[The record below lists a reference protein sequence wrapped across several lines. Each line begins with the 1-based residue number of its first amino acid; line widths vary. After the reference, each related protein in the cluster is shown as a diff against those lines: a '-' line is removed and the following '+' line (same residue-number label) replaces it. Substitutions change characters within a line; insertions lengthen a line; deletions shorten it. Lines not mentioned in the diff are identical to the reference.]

1 MSSFSRFLLG
11 TGVGVGIYAGI
22 RYMFGLKKMQDEIE
36 IIPTVNIHKL
46 DLKGL
51 VIKIDVQMKN
61 PTQGTVNLQF
71 PYVKLQYKGSVIG
84 SSSVINKFIKIP
96 AYGEA
101 KIEEIM
107 ITIPLLNI
115 FSLGVALYKALQNKE
130 TVKLDVRVLTA
141 IQTPINKIPYESSTE
156 VLLKKQN
163 GS

>member
-22 RYMFGLKKMQDEIE
+22 RYMLGLKRMQDEIE

-71 PYVKLQYKGSVIG
+71 PYVKLQYKGIQ
-84 SSSVINKFIKIP
+84 FIKNLP
-96 AYGEA
+96 L
-101 KIEEIM
+101 M
-107 ITIPLLNI
+107 ILLPKHKVSI
-115 FSLGVALYKALQNKE
+115 TKYWKE
-130 TVKLDVRVLTA
+130 
-141 IQTPINKIPYESSTE
+141 
-156 VLLKKQN
+156 
-163 GS
+163 